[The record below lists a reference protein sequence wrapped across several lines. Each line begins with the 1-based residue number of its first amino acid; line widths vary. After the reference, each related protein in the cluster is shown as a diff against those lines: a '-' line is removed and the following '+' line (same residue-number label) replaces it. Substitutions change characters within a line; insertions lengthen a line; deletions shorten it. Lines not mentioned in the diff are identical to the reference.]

1 MTFELLK
8 KSGYKINST
17 DDMIVVTLKRRLSTF
32 LVATLLTILIAFAV
46 AYAKRNDN
54 VFLRTSQYL
63 TFSILIMGPSFLLVI
78 LWRHRIIIQK
88 GRIQIRR
95 AFKGYTDCH
104 RIVSID
110 IKTQQSFIKKDVT
123 ILINDFD
130 NGLNKLFVVS
140 VAKKDLGKANDFVN
154 EISEYIGL
162 QRSELVDRT
171 AHNKNL

>member
-1 MTFELLK
+1 MMTFELLK

-17 DDMIVVTLKRRLSTF
+17 DDKIVVTLERRLSTF
-32 LVATLLTILIAFAV
+32 LVAALLTIIIVFAV
-46 AYAKRNDN
+46 AYAKLNDN

-63 TFSILIMGPSFLLVI
+63 IFSILIMGPSFLLVV

-95 AFKGYTDCH
+95 VFRGYTDCH

-110 IKTQQSFIKKDVT
+110 IKTQQSFIKKDAT

-130 NGLNKLFVVS
+130 KGLNKLFVVM
-140 VAKKDLGKANDFVN
+140 VAKKDLGKVNDFVN
-154 EISEYIGL
+154 EISEYIEL
-162 QRSELVDRT
+162 QRNELVEGT
-171 AHNKNL
+171 AHNK